1 MDKSDS
7 KRYTAAMRFWDAFR
21 ACVEE
26 NRIDHSRSAYYV
38 KWAQAFYRFFP
49 GKGLRERTKE
59 DIEAFL
65 ADIGKQPGSA
75 DWQAKQAEYA
85 LKILYEIFLPNYIP
99 PNKTDETQEI
109 EKDREDKNIP
119 LKAGV

>member
-1 MDKSDS
+1 MNNSDS
-7 KRYTAAMRFWDAFR
+7 KQYTAAMRFWDAFQ

-26 NRIDHSRSAYYV
+26 NRIDHRCSVYYV

-65 ADIGKQPGSA
+65 TDIGKQPGSA
-75 DWQAKQAEYA
+75 DWNRPGISVMSPAD
-85 LKILYEIFLPNYIP
+85 F
-99 PNKTDETQEI
+99 
-109 EKDREDKNIP
+109 
-119 LKAGV
+119 